1 MLYTQILLIMGN
13 NVQVVDGD
21 LETPFNIHSLT
32 ARGISYHPLTGHDEQ
47 DRKQP

>member
-21 LETPFNIHSLT
+21 WRHLLTYIHSL
-32 ARGISYHPLTGHDEQ
+32 REESSYHPLTGHDEQ